1 MNTIT
6 TNGDL
11 VMFSGQV
18 DRVEVVDN
26 TGRAYT
32 KYFVENVYCQLQD
45 DGKTLKMFV
54 QYGEDEEICID

>member
-6 TNGDL
+6 NNQDV

-32 KYFVENVYCQLQD
+32 KYNVENVYCQLQD

-54 QYGEDEEICID
+54 SYAEEEEICND

>member
-6 TNGDL
+6 NNQDV

-32 KYFVENVYCQLQD
+32 KYNVENVYCQLQD

-54 QYGEDEEICID
+54 SYVDEEEICND